1 VTPCM
6 GGWCRK
12 RAACD
17 HYTAPDGEP
26 VERLCAPGMDEP
38 VRIIPIKE
46 QKDSMSRPKHT
57 AKIHT
62 DAQAVADYIR
72 LTGGQQLT
80 GIARHFGFGRDY
92 LYDVMGVAPG
102 IVKFRLPHGATT
114 WVTVEDAA
122 LRTAAMQARR
132 KAKDAERGRNV
143 RQAAAMEGEDA
154 ADWAIQ
160 QSIIPASGAMPPA
173 TNAPRWV
180 FDLGRAA

>member
-1 VTPCM
+1 
-6 GGWCRK
+6 
-12 RAACD
+12 
-17 HYTAPDGEP
+17 
-26 VERLCAPGMDEP
+26 
-38 VRIIPIKE
+38 
-46 QKDSMSRPKHT
+46 MSRPKHT
-57 AKIHT
+57 AKINS

-92 LYDVMGVAPG
+92 LYDVMAVAPG

-114 WVTVEDAA
+114 WVTREDAA

-132 KAKDAERGRNV
+132 KAKDSERHLNARLAV
-143 RQAAAMEGEDA
+143 AMEGEDA
-154 ADWAIQ
+154 ADWAIE

>member
-1 VTPCM
+1 MT
-6 GGWCRK
+6 
-12 RAACD
+12 
-17 HYTAPDGEP
+17 
-26 VERLCAPGMDEP
+26 
-38 VRIIPIKE
+38 
-46 QKDSMSRPKHT
+46 RPKHA
-57 AKIHT
+57 AKINT
-62 DAQAVADYIR
+62 DAQAVAEYIR

-92 LYDVMGVAPG
+92 LYDVMGVSPG

-122 LRTAAMQARR
+122 LRTVAMQARR